1 MSASQR
7 DFAVLGGSFDPVHQG
22 HISIAETISDYLGT
36 TVRLVPVGVP
46 AHKSRLVAS
55 PKQRLKMLELAT
67 LNQPSL
73 VVDDRELVR
82 ESVSYTFETLCSF
95 RDQLGESENLY
106 FVLGMDA
113 YLDLPSWHQWQSLLN
128 VAHIIVCRRAS
139 VKTLPPALRL
149 FEQAYRVRS
158 MDELKAAPCGFVYY
172 VENAAVEVSSS
183 EVRAR
188 LWRDDSVTGMINP
201 EVARFISEQKLY
213 RSTGDEGMSQ

>member
-82 ESVSYTFETLCSF
+82 ESVSYTFETL
-95 RDQLGESENLY
+95 
-106 FVLGMDA
+106 
-113 YLDLPSWHQWQSLLN
+113 
-128 VAHIIVCRRAS
+128 
-139 VKTLPPALRL
+139 
-149 FEQAYRVRS
+149 
-158 MDELKAAPCGFVYY
+158 
-172 VENAAVEVSSS
+172 
-183 EVRAR
+183 
-188 LWRDDSVTGMINP
+188 
-201 EVARFISEQKLY
+201 
-213 RSTGDEGMSQ
+213 